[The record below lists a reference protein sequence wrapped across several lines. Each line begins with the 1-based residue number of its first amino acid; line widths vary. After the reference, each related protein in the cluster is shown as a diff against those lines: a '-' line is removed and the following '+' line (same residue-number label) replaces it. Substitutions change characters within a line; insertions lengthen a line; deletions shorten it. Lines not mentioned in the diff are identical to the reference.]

1 MDKLTEQEI
10 NPILLEFL
18 DTDSF
23 EEKYKILVATPV
35 MDFDNLLIDNMASS
49 IDVVIEDGDIET
61 RVQELKVCVSTRAR
75 YEPLDLG
82 GRNV

>member
-1 MDKLTEQEI
+1 MDRQAEQEI

-49 IDVVIEDGDIET
+49 IDVVIDDGDIES
-61 RVQELKVCVSTRAR
+61 RVQDLKICVSTRAR
-75 YEPLDLG
+75 YETM
-82 GRNV
+82 RFRR

>member
-1 MDKLTEQEI
+1 MSNYEEEQV

-23 EEKYKILVATPV
+23 EDKYKLLVATPT

-49 IDVVIEDGDIET
+49 IDCVIDDGDIET
-61 RVQELKVCVSTRAR
+61 RLQELKVCVKTRAK
-75 YEPLDLG
+75 YETMRL
-82 GRNV
+82 RR

>member
-1 MDKLTEQEI
+1 MEQNI

-23 EEKYKILVATPV
+23 DEKYKILVATPV

-49 IDVVIEDGDIET
+49 IDVVIDDGDIED
-61 RVQELKVCVSTRAR
+61 RLQELKTCVRTRAR
-75 YEPLDLG
+75 YETT
-82 GRNV
+82 RFRR

>member
-1 MDKLTEQEI
+1 MEKMTEEEI

-49 IDVVIEDGDIET
+49 IDVVIDDGDIES
-61 RVQELKVCVSTRAR
+61 RVQELKICVSTRAK
-75 YEPLDLG
+75 YETA
-82 GRNV
+82 RFRR

>member
-1 MDKLTEQEI
+1 MGRQEEQEV

-23 EEKYKILVATPV
+23 EEKYKILVATPI

-49 IDVVIEDGDIET
+49 IDVVIEDGDVES
-61 RVQELKVCVSTRAR
+61 RVQELKVCVRTRAK
-75 YEPLDLG
+75 YENA
-82 GRNV
+82 RFRR

>member
-1 MDKLTEQEI
+1 MERNYEEGEI

-23 EEKYKILVATPV
+23 EEKYKILVATPI

-49 IDVVIEDGDIET
+49 IDVVVDDGDIET
-61 RVQELKVCVSTRAR
+61 RVQDLKNCVRTRSR
-75 YEPLDLG
+75 YETL
-82 GRNV
+82 RFRR

>member
-1 MDKLTEQEI
+1 MERNYDEGEI

-23 EEKYKILVATPV
+23 EEKYKILVATPI

-49 IDVVIEDGDIET
+49 IDVVVEDGDIET
-61 RVQELKVCVSTRAR
+61 RVQDLKNCVRTRSK
-75 YEPLDLG
+75 YEIL
-82 GRNV
+82 RFRR

>member
-1 MDKLTEQEI
+1 MENNYEEGEV

-23 EEKYKILVATPV
+23 EEKYKILVATPI

-49 IDVVIEDGDIET
+49 IDVVVEDGDIES
-61 RVQELKVCVSTRAR
+61 RVQDLKNCVRTRSK
-75 YEPLDLG
+75 YETL
-82 GRNV
+82 RFRR